1 MTLKTKTR
9 SYTDWGV
16 LPLVDEVPNPI
27 TRASPPV
34 ILNRYYSYEDHM
46 YSQYKTGNQFSIAST
61 AVHRLHIYLTPTSLS
76 NCCAIDCTGGR

>member
-46 YSQYKTGNQFSIAST
+46 YSQYKTGNQFSIAS
-61 AVHRLHIYLTPTSLS
+61 VHRRASLAYLPHSVT
-76 NCCAIDCTGGR
+76 AIDRTGVR